1 MKQAGIIILVIGL
14 LITIFTGFNFITK
27 EKVVD
32 LGELEISANKRHG
45 ISWSPFIGVAV
56 MVAGG
61 IVFLVGTK
69 KR

>member
-32 LGELEISANKRHG
+32 IGELEITANKRHG
-45 ISWSPFIGVAV
+45 MTWSPLIGVAV
-56 MVAGG
+56 IVIGG
-61 IVFLVGTK
+61 VVFLVGTK
-69 KR
+69 KN

>member
-32 LGELEISANKRHG
+32 LGELEISANKRRG
-45 ISWSPFIGVAV
+45 ITWSPFIGVAV